1 MAIGQII
8 WYIVFPSLAHTLGL
22 GPDVWRVLDK
32 AHRIRNSVEYEGALE
47 VSKQMVVD
55 LLKAAEMVQVAV
67 EKIGPVSTTTPGQ
80 K

>member
-1 MAIGQII
+1 
-8 WYIVFPSLAHTLGL
+8 
-22 GPDVWRVLDK
+22 
-32 AHRIRNSVEYEGALE
+32 
-47 VSKQMVVD
+47 MVVD